1 MAAMVQVSSDIL
13 FFDGKLL
20 LSIELKD
27 SKIISVCLLLL
38 LIKKGLAMTTIAII
52 PARGGSKG
60 VPRKNIR
67 FLAGKPLIAHSIED
81 AQESTSVDQV
91 YVSTDDTEIASISA
105 EYGAKIIQ
113 RPADLANGTA
123 SSESALIHSLQA
135 LEAQNINPDLLVFL
149 QCTSPIRTGAEIDQ
163 AIAKLKAEEGD
174 SLVSVSPSHR
184 FLWEEVNGV
193 AKSINYDYRHRP
205 RRQDMNPQY
214 VENGSIDVFKP
225 WVLKENKNRL
235 GGKISLYVMS
245 EIAAV
250 EIDSEE
256 DFQMIEFFMS

>member
-1 MAAMVQVSSDIL
+1 M
-13 FFDGKLL
+13 
-20 LSIELKD
+20 
-27 SKIISVCLLLL
+27 
-38 LIKKGLAMTTIAII
+38 
-52 PARGGSKG
+52 R
-60 VPRKNIR
+60 N
-67 FLAGKPLIAHSIED
+67 AGND
-81 AQESTSVDQV
+81 
-91 YVSTDDTEIASISA
+91 
-105 EYGAKIIQ
+105 
-113 RPADLANGTA
+113 TA

-214 VENGSIDVFKP
+214 VENGSIYVFKP

-256 DFQMIEFFMS
+256 DFQMIEFFMR

>member
-1 MAAMVQVSSDIL
+1 M
-13 FFDGKLL
+13 
-20 LSIELKD
+20 
-27 SKIISVCLLLL
+27 
-38 LIKKGLAMTTIAII
+38 
-52 PARGGSKG
+52 R
-60 VPRKNIR
+60 N
-67 FLAGKPLIAHSIED
+67 AGND
-81 AQESTSVDQV
+81 
-91 YVSTDDTEIASISA
+91 
-105 EYGAKIIQ
+105 
-113 RPADLANGTA
+113 TA

-214 VENGSIDVFKP
+214 GENGSIYMFKP
-225 WVLKENKNRL
+225 GVLKENKTRL